1 MTNDPVS
8 DFIIRLKNAGLA
20 GRPDIS
26 VPFSKLKFEIAQVLV
41 REGFISGAERKGKKV
56 RKYLDVTLK
65 YDADGKPEIRGV
77 KRISK
82 LGKRVYLKASE
93 IFPVKFG
100 QGIVVVSTPGGLK
113 TDREARREKVGG
125 EAMFSIW

>member
-1 MTNDPVS
+1 M
-8 DFIIRLKNAGLA
+8 
-20 GRPDIS
+20 
-26 VPFSKLKFEIAQVLV
+26 
-41 REGFISGAERKGKKV
+41 ERKGKKV
-56 RKYLDVTLK
+56 RKYLDIALK
-65 YDADGKPEIRGV
+65 YSADGKPEIRGV

-100 QGIVVVSTPGGLK
+100 HGIMFISTPGGLK
-113 TDREARREKVGG
+113 TDREARREKIGG